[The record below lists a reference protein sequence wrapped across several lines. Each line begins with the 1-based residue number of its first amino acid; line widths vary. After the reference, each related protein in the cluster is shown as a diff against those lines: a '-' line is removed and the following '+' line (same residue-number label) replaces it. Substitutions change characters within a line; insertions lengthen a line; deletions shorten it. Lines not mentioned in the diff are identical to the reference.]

1 LGLAG
6 ALFPHFA
13 DAWILHADEDLLVV
27 DKPDG
32 VASQAA
38 DPELPDDLVTRLKAH
53 LGVPYLGVHQRLDR
67 DTSGVMVLALRREAN
82 GGLAAE
88 FEGRSVEKRYVACV
102 TGWRKGRAI
111 ATLRDVLVEGDA
123 GRMRVIGA
131 RGKGQLAVTQV
142 KVLARQGERAMLEL
156 VLETGRMHQAR
167 VQLAHAGAPIAG
179 DVLYGGA
186 AAPRLMLHARS
197 IALRHPTRGARVTF
211 EASVPLELETWLE
224 RGDLGDAI
232 FDDASLLKRAL
243 ARATRRRYALGRS
256 AGARETNAFRLVN
269 EEGDGL
275 PRIAV
280 DLYGEHLVA
289 QLYGDDGPWR
299 DRSRRERVL
308 DALHALGAR
317 GVYLKVRPKQANVV
331 VDTRRDDLAPSTPV
345 RGEAAPS
352 EFPILEEGAP
362 YGVRLGDGLST
373 GIFLDQRANRR
384 KVRALAGGL
393 SVANL
398 FSYTCAFSVAAALG
412 GATKTVSVD
421 VAVPA
426 LEWGREN
433 LRRAGVLEKG
443 EHTFVARDVF
453 DWMKRTGAKGEKFD
467 LVILDPPS
475 YSTTKRTRFSAGT
488 DYAALAADALVLL
501 RPGGRLLACSNH
513 RGIRQDR
520 FRKMLFDATRLAK
533 VEAAQIKDMPTP
545 SDFPVAVGGESHL
558 KSALVTLRG

>member
-1 LGLAG
+1 
-6 ALFPHFA
+6 
-13 DAWILHADEDLLVV
+13 
-27 DKPDG
+27 
-32 VASQAA
+32 
-38 DPELPDDLVTRLKAH
+38 
-53 LGVPYLGVHQRLDR
+53 
-67 DTSGVMVLALRREAN
+67 
-82 GGLAAE
+82 
-88 FEGRSVEKRYVACV
+88 
-102 TGWRKGRAI
+102 
-111 ATLRDVLVEGDA
+111 
-123 GRMRVIGA
+123 MRVVGP

-142 KVLARQGERAMLEL
+142 RVLGRRAERTMLEL

-167 VQLAHAGAPIAG
+167 VQLANAGAPIAG
-179 DVLYGGA
+179 DLLYGGA
-186 AAPRLMLHARS
+186 PASRLMLHARS
-197 IALRHPTRGARVTF
+197 IALRHPTGGARVTF
-211 EASVPLELETWLE
+211 EAMVPLELETWLD

-243 ARATRRRYALGRS
+243 ARAVRRRYALGRS
-256 AGARETNAFRLVN
+256 EGARATTAFRIVN
-269 EEGDGL
+269 EVGDAL

-280 DLYGEHLVA
+280 DLYGEHLIA
-289 QLYGDDGPWR
+289 QLYGDDGPWADRTRR
-299 DRSRRERVL
+299 DRVL

-331 VDTRRDDLAPSTPV
+331 VDTRRDELAPAAPV
-345 RGEAAPS
+345 RGEAAPT

-362 YGVRLGDGLST
+362 YSVRLGDGLST

-384 KVRALAGGL
+384 KVRALSGGL
-393 SVANL
+393 AVANL

-421 VAVPA
+421 VAVTA

-433 LRRAGVLEKG
+433 LRRAGVLETG

-453 DWMKRTGAKGEKFD
+453 DWMKRTAAKGEKFD

-475 YSTTKRTRFSAGT
+475 YSTTKRTRFSAAT
-488 DYAALAADALVLL
+488 DYAALAADALALL

-520 FRKMLFDATRLAK
+520 FRKMLFDAARLAK
-533 VEAAQIKDMPTP
+533 VDAAQIKDMPAP

>member
-1 LGLAG
+1 LALAD
-6 ALFPHFA
+6 ALFPHFD
-13 DAWILHADEDLLVV
+13 DAWILHTDDDLLVV

-32 VASQAA
+32 VASQAS

-53 LGVPYLGVHQRLDR
+53 LAAPYFGVHQRLDR
-67 DTSGVMVLALRREAN
+67 DTSGVMVLARRREAN
-82 GGLAAE
+82 AGLAAE

-102 TGWRKGRAI
+102 TGWPKGRAN
-111 ATLRDVLVEGDA
+111 ATLRDALVEGDA
-123 GRMRVIGA
+123 GRMRVVRA
-131 RGKGQLAVTQV
+131 QGKGQLAVTQV
-142 KVLARQGERAMLEL
+142 RVLERRAERTMLEL

-167 VQLAHAGAPIAG
+167 VQLAHAGAAIAG

-186 AAPRLMLHARS
+186 PAPRLMLHARS
-197 IALRHPTRGARVTF
+197 IALSHPTRRARVKF
-211 EASVPLELETWLE
+211 EAVVPLELETWLD
-224 RGDLGDAI
+224 RGAVGEAI
-232 FDDASLLKRAL
+232 FDDATLLKRAL
-243 ARATRRRYALGRS
+243 ARAARRRYALGRS
-256 AGARETNAFRLVN
+256 AVARATTAFRLVN
-269 EEGDGL
+269 EDGDGL

-289 QLYGDDGPWR
+289 QLYGDDGPWSDGR
-299 DRSRRERVL
+299 RRERVL

-331 VDTRRDDLAPSTPV
+331 VDTRREDLAPAAPV
-345 RGEAAPS
+345 RGQAAPA
-352 EFPILEEGAP
+352 EIAIVEEGAP
-362 YGVRLGDGLST
+362 LTARLGDGLST
-373 GIFLDQRANRR
+373 GIFLDQRLNRR
-384 KVRALAGGL
+384 RVRALAGGL
-393 SVANL
+393 EVANL
-398 FSYTCAFSVAAALG
+398 FSYTCAFTVAAALG

-421 VAVPA
+421 VAVTA

-433 LRRAGVLEKG
+433 LRRAGVLETG

-453 DWMKRTGAKGEKFD
+453 DWMKRAHAKGEKFD

-475 YSTTKRTRFSAGT
+475 YSTTKRTRFSAAN
-488 DYAALAADALVLL
+488 DYAALAADALALL
-501 RPGGRLLACSNH
+501 RPGGRLLASSNH

-533 VEAAQIKDMPTP
+533 VEAAQIKDMPAP